1 MRAFICI
8 CVSLALIAPQ
18 FALAG
23 KQKSGGGGKGGA
35 HSGGGGHSGGQMDA
49 VGGSKPG
56 AHASGGGRSRAAAHS
71 GGGFGNPSGGAPH
84 AGTSG
89 TSNHTGMSQHNF
101 GNNNPQSVGQ
111 AGHTQHGLN
120 AVQPGGQHGLNAHQ
134 ASGQQG
140 LNANQPGG
148 QQGLNAQQQSGQKDL
163 NAHQQS
169 GQQGLNANQQSGQQG
184 LKANQQS
191 GQQGVN
197 SHQQAGA
204 SGLKASTQAS
214 SQNNAAKLSP
224 THTVN
229 NRLSGHTQAA
239 AHWRS
244 GLGDRNTHTLYMG
257 YHRAWHDQGYW
268 HSHYNTVVYVGGPYW
283 GGHWYWDGGYWFP
296 AWGYNPAFVG
306 YLYDGPIFAYNN
318 LPPDEVVINV
328 QEALQDQ
335 GYYTGNIDGQFGD
348 QTREALAA
356 YQRDHQL
363 ESTTAIDEPTV
374 QSLGL
379 LTEDERGPL
388 SQSPT
393 G

>member
-8 CVSLALIAPQ
+8 CVSLPLIAPQ
-18 FALAG
+18 FVLAG
-23 KQKSGGGGKGGA
+23 KQKSGGGGKGGGGKPAAAQLGKGGGSRTAA
-35 HSGGGGHSGGQMDA
+35 HFGGGGG
-49 VGGSKPG
+49 
-56 AHASGGGRSRAAAHS
+56 SRAAAHP
-71 GGGFGNPSGGAPH
+71 GGGFPHSGAGGPH
-84 AGTSG
+84 AGRSG
-89 TSNHTGMSQHNF
+89 MSNHAGMGQQNV
-101 GNNNPQSVGQ
+101 GNNPQSVGQ
-111 AGHTQHGLN
+111 AAHTQHGLN
-120 AVQPGGQHGLNAHQ
+120 SVQSGQQHGLNANQPGQQHGLNTSQPAEQHGLDTSQSGQKQGLNANQPGQQHALNAHQ

-140 LNANQPGG
+140 LN
-148 QQGLNAQQQSGQKDL
+148 
-163 NAHQQS
+163 
-169 GQQGLNANQQSGQQG
+169 
-184 LKANQQS
+184 
-191 GQQGVN
+191 
-197 SHQQAGA
+197 SHQQASA
-204 SGLKASTQAS
+204 SGLKTSAQAS

-224 THTVN
+224 THPVN
-229 NRLSGHTQAA
+229 NRLPVHNQAA

-244 GLGDRNTHTLYMG
+244 GLGYRNTHALYTG
-257 YHRAWHDQGYW
+257 YHRVWHDQGYW
-268 HSHYNTVVYVGGPYW
+268 HSHYNTVVYVSSPYW

-296 AWGYNPAFVG
+296 AWGYNPGFVG
-306 YLYDGPIFAYNN
+306 YLYDGPIYAYNN

-379 LTEDERGPL
+379 LTEDERDPL